1 MPQDAL
7 HHPWLQP
14 VQDAALREELNLQ
27 LSQAAIDRRKA
38 RTGEGRR
45 RLRASIQKVLAV
57 RRLSGEFNPEAMK
70 EALSR
75 KASGGSPRSPHG
87 GSPRSAGVVVVPP
100 NLEGLRKLDE
110 AHGSPNRE
118 GTRARRLSD
127 SSVMSGVSYA
137 SDEMAP
143 RQI

>member
-7 HHPWLQP
+7 RHPWLQP

-75 KASGGSPRSPHG
+75 KASGGSPRA
-87 GSPRSAGVVVVPP
+87 SAGVVVVPP